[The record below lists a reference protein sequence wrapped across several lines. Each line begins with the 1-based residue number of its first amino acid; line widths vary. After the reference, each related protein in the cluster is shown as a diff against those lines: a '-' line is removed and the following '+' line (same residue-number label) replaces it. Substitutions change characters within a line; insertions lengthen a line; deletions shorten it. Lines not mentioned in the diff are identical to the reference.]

1 MRARP
6 CVPRRAG
13 CRPHRRPPAAPA
25 PADATVV
32 ASPTYVSIPMEIMVN
47 RPAAEVWKRIGKY
60 CDIGEWFQIP
70 CTITQGKDGEFGA
83 VRSVANE
90 ILVGK
95 TELSYTY
102 TQPVR
107 AGRPYNLYH
116 GTLEARPV
124 TATTSKLVYTL
135 VYDNSMLAD
144 DAAKERDRAQRTATF
159 TRALQNMKTLA
170 EGGTLPPPAPR
181 AGGPGAAPGAAPG
194 REQLIREDSARHR
207 RDRGSAL
214 LVGGGRSASG
224 SRAALQPDAAEHR
237 ARSPGPELG
246 DDTQS
251 RPADVWRRR
260 QHHRRHRHRPQPAA
274 PVLRAVQGAVRL
286 HAARS
291 EQPVR
296 PEGPRANHVHDHR
309 VGLPSRAADREAGGR
324 HAADRRP
331 GRRLGRRLPPVHDL
345 VQRKPVAEAG
355 PRARRDAGYLG
366 PESGSQPGRRSGLLR
381 CHSGQRRVDRWPRRR
396 KATASSSG
404 RLDRRL
410 GLRVVGASRT
420 VRSVP

>member
-1 MRARP
+1 MTKLN
-6 CVPRRAG
+6 AG
-13 CRPHRRPPAAPA
+13 AATCALVLLSLCGQAVSAQAPAAAAA

-70 CTITQGKDGEFGA
+70 CTITSGKDGEFGT

-144 DAAKERDRAQRTATF
+144 DAAKERDRTQRTTTF

-170 EGGTLPPPAPR
+170 EGGTLPPPPPR
-181 AGGPGAAPGAAPG
+181 AGGPGAAPAAAPG
-194 REQLIREDSARHR
+194 R
-207 RDRGSAL
+207 G
-214 LVGGGRSASG
+214 
-224 SRAALQPDAAEHR
+224 
-237 ARSPGPELG
+237 
-246 DDTQS
+246 
-251 RPADVWRRR
+251 
-260 QHHRRHRHRPQPAA
+260 
-274 PVLRAVQGAVRL
+274 
-286 HAARS
+286 
-291 EQPVR
+291 
-296 PEGPRANHVHDHR
+296 N
-309 VGLPSRAADREAGGR
+309 
-324 HAADRRP
+324 
-331 GRRLGRRLPPVHDL
+331 
-345 VQRKPVAEAG
+345 
-355 PRARRDAGYLG
+355 
-366 PESGSQPGRRSGLLR
+366 
-381 CHSGQRRVDRWPRRR
+381 
-396 KATASSSG
+396 
-404 RLDRRL
+404 
-410 GLRVVGASRT
+410 
-420 VRSVP
+420 